1 MSRWAT
7 SGISRYQQQ
16 LLAPSLDEQIGN
28 NHGIRLFDEMLREL
42 DWSEWE
48 AEYACEGAGRAPIHP
63 RLMAG
68 CILYGLLKR
77 IRSTRDLEEATR
89 MRLDFRWLMDG
100 MSVDHTTFCVFR
112 KTFEKQI
119 GELFKQLN
127 RQAASLR
134 KATLEEVI
142 IDGTRIRADSD
153 RHGARTARALEKRLV
168 ALEEE
173 ITEGLKL
180 MAQAELAEN
189 GDMPR
194 EQLQA
199 HLSKLDAQREKLLH
213 ALNVANERDA
223 LKQQNDGKRGRAVR
237 IPVTDPDASIMPNKE
252 GGYAPNYTPVAA
264 VGEDGLI
271 VAATLAEGN
280 AEAATVAPLMEQI
293 AEINEGMPQR
303 LLVDGGFATGENL
316 EEMKAEQV
324 EVYAPVANSSEKNN
338 PALRSDPSVP
348 VSEENYEALPT
359 KGKQLDRSAF
369 LYDPEQDC
377 YYCPMGRSMP
387 LARRIKRKSREKGD
401 IQVMEYRC
409 TDCSECPLS
418 SKCIKGKGRQ
428 RSVSRDQYEPL
439 REELALRMATE
450 EGKDVYAR
458 RAPTGERAFASIKAS
473 LGIRRFS
480 VRGKS
485 KVLSE
490 WLWICTAHNL
500 KKLIS
505 QRLCAS
511 KHPTTPDLTPPSAPQ
526 LSICWPT
533 APIRLTM
540 RRAYALAA

>member
-1 MSRWAT
+1 MSRWAQ
-7 SGISRYQQQ
+7 SDISRYQQQ
-16 LLAPSLDEQIGN
+16 LLAPSLDEQIGSD
-28 NHGIRLFDEMLREL
+28 HGIRLFDQMLREL

-127 RQAASLR
+127 RQAAAL
-134 KATLEEVI
+134 KNATLEEVI

-168 ALEEE
+168 ALEGKIEDGLE
-173 ITEGLKL
+173 QLAQSEDTEKS
-180 MAQAELAEN
+180 N
-189 GDMPR
+189 IPR

-199 HLSKLDAQREKLLH
+199 HLSKLDAERERLLH
-213 ALNVANERDA
+213 ALSVANERDA
-223 LKQQNDGKRGRAVR
+223 LKQQNDGRRGSAVR
-237 IPVTDPDASIMPNKE
+237 VPVTDPDASIMPNKE

-264 VGEDGLI
+264 VDADGLI
-271 VAATLAEGN
+271 VAATIAEGN
-280 AEAATVAPLMEQI
+280 AEAATVAPLMEQV
-293 AEINEGMPQR
+293 AEINGGMPQR
-303 LLVDGGFATGENL
+303 LLVDGGFSTGENL
-316 EEMKAEQV
+316 EEMKADGV
-324 EVYAPVANSSEKNN
+324 EVYAPVANSSEKDN

-348 VSEENYEALPT
+348 VSEENYDALPM

-369 LYDPEQDC
+369 IYDPETDC
-377 YYCPMGRSMP
+377 YYCPMGRCMP
-387 LARRIKRKSREKGD
+387 LARRIKRKSRDHGD
-401 IQVMEYRC
+401 IKVKEYRC
-409 TDCSECPLS
+409 SDCSQCPLF
-418 SKCIKGKGRQ
+418 SKCTRGKSKQ
-428 RSVSRDQYEPL
+428 RTVSRDQYEPL
-439 REELALRMATE
+439 REELALRMGTQ
-450 EGKDVYAR
+450 EGQDVYAR

-480 VRGKS
+480 VRGKN

-500 KKLIS
+500 KKLIRQGLS
-505 QRLCAS
+505 AS
-511 KHPTTPDLTPPSAPQ
+511 KRPTSPEHTPRPVPR
-526 LSICWPT
+526 LSICWPIAT
-533 APIRLTM
+533 IRLATG
-540 RRAYALAA
+540 RTYALAA